1 MVDRGFAEMK
11 EGFMQR
17 NFRLGLALAAMAVL
31 AIALSGTATA
41 AGSSRSTV
49 HVIEHAITDAV
60 FDNSDH
66 PGSILTFHNPVFDP
80 TDKIQVGSDR
90 GDCIR
95 IDTAAGTW
103 ECRWTTFLAG
113 GQITVEGPFNDTSD
127 TVLSITGGTGVYSLA
142 RGQMKLISINNGAK
156 YHFIFEL
163 NRGQAGD

>member
-1 MVDRGFAEMK
+1 
-11 EGFMQR
+11 MQR
-17 NFRLGLALAAMAVL
+17 NFRLGLAVAALASL
-31 AIALSGTATA
+31 ALALAGTASA
-41 AGSSRSTV
+41 SESSRSSV

-66 PGSILTFHNPVFDP
+66 PGSILTFHNPVFDKA
-80 TDKIQVGSDR
+80 DKTQVGSDR

-127 TVLSITGGTGVYSLA
+127 TVLSITGGTGIYSQA

-163 NRGQAGD
+163 NRGQSGD